1 MKTTCL
7 LNFLSLAIVIAC
19 NYAFSDI
26 PYFDGIVQNAYHNSL
41 AFLKLLF
48 KGLTVYPTDLN

>member
-7 LNFLSLAIVIAC
+7 LNFLSLALVIAC
-19 NYAFSDI
+19 NFEFSDI
-26 PYFDGIVQNAYHNSL
+26 PYFDGVILNAYHNSL

-48 KGLTVYPTDLN
+48 KSLAI